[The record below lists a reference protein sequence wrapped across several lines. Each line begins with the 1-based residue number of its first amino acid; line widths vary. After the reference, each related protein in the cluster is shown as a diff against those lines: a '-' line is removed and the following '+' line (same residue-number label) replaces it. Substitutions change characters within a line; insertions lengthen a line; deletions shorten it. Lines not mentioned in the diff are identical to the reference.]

1 VREHSLVCFLKV
13 DSQTLAKGAIVTKAK
28 TKAEIETNTEG
39 FLANSQ
45 DNSLTSSSSALSRPF
60 NFSAG
65 PGALPEEVLQIAK
78 EEMLDWHGSGMSIM
92 EVSHR
97 GKEFGQIAE
106 QSQTDLRELLDIPSN
121 YKILFLQ
128 GGATSQF
135 SMVPFNL
142 LRGNNKADYV
152 NTGFWS
158 ERAIVEANKYCQVN
172 VVASGE
178 DGKFTT
184 IPDEHSWQVSKDSAY
199 LHYTANETIHGVEFH
214 YTPKSL
220 NTREIPLVTDMS
232 SNMLSRPFDVSKFG
246 LIYAGA
252 QKNIGPAGLTI
263 VIVRDDLVGKVDS
276 KAPTLFDYQNLTKND
291 SMANTPPTY
300 SWYMAGLVLK
310 WLKKSGGLTAIA
322 ATNKKKAELLYSTID
337 QSDFYSNNVAPE
349 CRSLMNVPFILKD
362 SALDK
367 AFLDEAKKA
376 NLLGLAGHR
385 AVGGMR
391 ASLYNA
397 VTFEAVQALTTFMV
411 DFSKRHG

>member
-1 VREHSLVCFLKV
+1 M
-13 DSQTLAKGAIVTKAK
+13 
-28 TKAEIETNTEG
+28 TKAETKTNTQ
-39 FLANSQ
+39 ANSQ
-45 DNSLTSSSSALSRPF
+45 GCSQSNHQGSSGGDSATALNRPF

-65 PGALPEEVLQIAK
+65 PGALPEEVLEIAK

-106 QSQTDLRELLDIPSN
+106 QSQADLRELLDIPSN

-142 LRGNNKADYV
+142 LRGNTSADYV

-158 ERAIVEANKYCQVN
+158 ERAIAEANKYCQVN

-178 DGKFTT
+178 ADKFTT
-184 IPDEHSWQVSKDSAY
+184 IPDGHSWQLSKDSAY

-214 YTPKSL
+214 YTPQSL
-220 NTREIPLVTDMS
+220 NAKEIPLVTDMS

-263 VIVRDDLVGKVDS
+263 VIVRDDLIGQVDS
-276 KAPTLFDYQNLTKND
+276 KAPTLFDYQNLAKTD

-310 WLKKSGGLTAIA
+310 WLKKNGGLTAMA
-322 ATNKKKAELLYSTID
+322 ETNKKKAELLYSTID
-337 QSDFYSNNVAPE
+337 QSDFYHNSVAPE
-349 CRSLMNVPFILKD
+349 CRSLMNIPFILKD
-362 SALDK
+362 TALDK
-367 AFLDEAKKA
+367 TFLDEAKRA

-397 VTFEAVQALTTFMV
+397 VTIEAVQALTNFMT
-411 DFSKRHG
+411 DFAKRHG

>member
-1 VREHSLVCFLKV
+1 M
-13 DSQTLAKGAIVTKAK
+13 
-28 TKAEIETNTEG
+28 TKAETKAETKTNTP
-39 FLANSQ
+39 ANSQ
-45 DNSLTSSSSALSRPF
+45 DKLGVGSSSALSRPF

-78 EEMLDWHGSGMSIM
+78 EELLDWHGSGMSIM

-106 QSQTDLRELLDIPSN
+106 QSQADLRELLEIPAN

-142 LRGNNKADYV
+142 LRGNSHADYV

-158 ERAIVEANKYCQVN
+158 ERAIIEAKKYCQVN
-172 VVASGE
+172 VVATGE
-178 DGKFTT
+178 ASKFTT
-184 IPDEHSWQVSKDSAY
+184 IPESESWQLSKDSAY

-214 YTPKSL
+214 HIPKSL
-220 NTREIPLVTDMS
+220 DAKEIPLVTDMS

-263 VIVRDDLVGKVDS
+263 VIVRDDLIGHVDS
-276 KAPTLFDYQNLTKND
+276 KAPTLFDYQNLAKND

-310 WLKKSGGLTAIA
+310 WLKKNGGLTAMA
-322 ATNKKKAELLYSTID
+322 ETNKKKAELLYSTID
-337 QSDFYSNNVAPE
+337 RSDLYHNPVAPE

-362 SALDK
+362 AALDK

-397 VTFEAVQALTTFMV
+397 VTIEAVEALTTFMV
-411 DFSKRHG
+411 DFAKRHG

>member
-1 VREHSLVCFLKV
+1 
-13 DSQTLAKGAIVTKAK
+13 VTKAE
-28 TKAEIETNTEG
+28 TKAETKTNIP
-39 FLANSQ
+39 ANSH
-45 DNSLTSSSSALSRPF
+45 DKLVVGSSSALSRPF

-78 EEMLDWHGSGMSIM
+78 EELLDWHGSGMSIM

-106 QSQTDLRELLDIPSN
+106 QSQEDLRELLNIPAN

-158 ERAIVEANKYCQVN
+158 ERAIVEAKKYCQVN
-172 VVASGE
+172 VVATGE
-178 DGKFTT
+178 AGKFTA
-184 IPDEHSWQVSKDSAY
+184 IPEADSWQLSKDSAY

-214 YTPKSL
+214 HIPKSL
-220 NTREIPLVTDMS
+220 DAKEIPLVTDMS
-232 SNMLSRPFDVSKFG
+232 SNMLSRPFDVSQFG

-263 VIVRDDLVGKVDS
+263 VIVRDDLIGHVDS
-276 KAPTLFDYQNLTKND
+276 KAPTLFDYHNLAKND

-310 WLKKSGGLTAIA
+310 WLKKNGGLTTMAE
-322 ATNKKKAELLYSTID
+322 TNKKKAELLYSTID
-337 QSDFYSNNVAPE
+337 QSDLYHNPVAPQ

-362 SALDK
+362 AALDK

-397 VTFEAVQALTTFMV
+397 VTIEAVEALTTFMV
-411 DFSKRHG
+411 DFAKRHG

>member
-1 VREHSLVCFLKV
+1 M
-13 DSQTLAKGAIVTKAK
+13 
-28 TKAEIETNTEG
+28 TKAETKTETKTNTQVT
-39 FLANSQ
+39 SQ
-45 DNSLTSSSSALSRPF
+45 GSSGTGSSSAHKRPF

-65 PGALPEEVLQIAK
+65 PAALPEEVLEIAK

-97 GKEFGQIAE
+97 GKEFGQIVE
-106 QSQTDLRELLDIPSN
+106 QSQADLRELLSIPTN

-158 ERAIVEANKYCQVN
+158 ERAIAEANKYCQVN
-172 VVASGE
+172 IVASGE
-178 DGKFTT
+178 SGKFTT
-184 IPDEHSWQVSKDSAY
+184 IPSSDSWQRSKDAAY

-214 YTPKSL
+214 SIPQSL
-220 NTREIPLVTDMS
+220 DASEIPLVTDMS

-263 VIVRDDLVGKVDS
+263 VIVRDDLIGQVDS
-276 KAPTLFDYQNLTKND
+276 KAPTLFDYQYLAKND

-300 SWYMAGLVLK
+300 SWYIAGLVLQ
-310 WLKKSGGLTAIA
+310 WLKKNGGLAAIA
-322 ATNKKKAELLYSTID
+322 ETNKKKAELLYSTID
-337 QSDFYSNNVAPE
+337 QSEFYQNPVAQE
-349 CRSLMNVPFILKD
+349 CRSLMNIPFILKD
-362 SALDK
+362 AALDK
-367 AFLDEAKKA
+367 VFLDEAKKA
-376 NLLGLAGHR
+376 GLLGLAGHR

-397 VTFEAVQALTTFMV
+397 VTVEAVQALTSFMG
-411 DFSKRHG
+411 DFARRHG

>member
-1 VREHSLVCFLKV
+1 M
-13 DSQTLAKGAIVTKAK
+13 
-28 TKAEIETNTEG
+28 TKAETKAETKTNTEG

-45 DNSLTSSSSALSRPF
+45 SNSPTSTSSALSRPF
-60 NFSAG
+60 NFGAG
-65 PGALPEEVLQIAK
+65 PGALPEEVLQTAK

-106 QSQTDLRELLDIPSN
+106 QSQADLRDLLDIPSN

-142 LRGNNKADYV
+142 LRGSNKADYV

-178 DGKFTT
+178 ASKFTT
-184 IPDEHSWQVSKDSAY
+184 IPHEHSWQLSKESAY

-214 YTPKSL
+214 YTPQSL
-220 NTREIPLVTDMS
+220 NTKEIPLVTDMS
-232 SNMLSRPFDVSKFG
+232 SNMLSRPIDVSKFG

-263 VIVRDDLVGKVDS
+263 VIVRDDLIGQVDS
-276 KAPTLFDYQNLTKND
+276 KAPALFDYENLTKND

-310 WLKKSGGLTAIA
+310 WLKKNGGLTAMS

-362 SALDK
+362 AALDK
-367 AFLDEAKKA
+367 TFLDEAKKA

>member
-1 VREHSLVCFLKV
+1 M
-13 DSQTLAKGAIVTKAK
+13 
-28 TKAEIETNTEG
+28 TKAETKTETKTNTQVT
-39 FLANSQ
+39 AQAPSSK
-45 DNSLTSSSSALSRPF
+45 DSSSAHKRPF

-65 PGALPEEVLQIAK
+65 PAALPEEVLEIAK
-78 EEMLDWHGSGMSIM
+78 AEMLDWHGSGMSIM

-97 GKEFGQIAE
+97 GKEFGQIVE
-106 QSQTDLRELLDIPSN
+106 QSQADLRELLNIPAN

-158 ERAIVEANKYCQVN
+158 ERAIAEANKYCQVN
-172 VVASGE
+172 IVASGE
-178 DGKFTT
+178 SGKFTT
-184 IPDEHSWQVSKDSAY
+184 IPNSDSWQLSKDAAY

-214 YTPKSL
+214 YIPQSL
-220 NTREIPLVTDMS
+220 DASEIPLVTDMS

-263 VIVRDDLVGKVDS
+263 VIVRDDLIGQVDS
-276 KAPTLFDYQNLTKND
+276 KAPTLFDYQYLAKND

-300 SWYMAGLVLK
+300 SWYIAGLVLQ
-310 WLKKSGGLTAIA
+310 WLKKNGGLSAIA
-322 ATNKKKAELLYSTID
+322 ETNKKKAELLYSTID
-337 QSDFYSNNVAPE
+337 QSEFYQNPVAPE
-349 CRSLMNVPFILKD
+349 CRSLMNIPFILKD
-362 SALDK
+362 AALDK
-367 AFLDEAKKA
+367 VFLDEAKKA
-376 NLLGLAGHR
+376 GLLGLAGHR

-397 VTFEAVQALTTFMV
+397 VTLEAVQALTSFMG
-411 DFSKRHG
+411 DFARRNG

>member
-1 VREHSLVCFLKV
+1 M
-13 DSQTLAKGAIVTKAK
+13 
-28 TKAEIETNTEG
+28 TKAETKAETKTNPQ
-39 FLANSQ
+39 AHSQ
-45 DNSLTSSSSALSRPF
+45 DKLGVGSSSALSRPF

-78 EEMLDWHGSGMSIM
+78 EELLDWHGSGMSIM

-106 QSQTDLRELLDIPSN
+106 QSQADLRELLDIPSN

-158 ERAIVEANKYCQVN
+158 DRAIVEAKKYCQVN
-172 VVASGE
+172 VVATGE
-178 DGKFTT
+178 AGKFTA
-184 IPDEHSWQVSKDSAY
+184 IPEADSWQLSKDSAY

-214 YTPKSL
+214 HIPKTL
-220 NTREIPLVTDMS
+220 DATEIPLVTDMS

-263 VIVRDDLVGKVDS
+263 VIVRDDLIGHVES
-276 KAPTLFDYQNLTKND
+276 KAPTLFDYHNLAKND

-310 WLKKSGGLTAIA
+310 WLKKNGGLTAMA
-322 ATNKKKAELLYSTID
+322 ETNKKKAELLYSTID
-337 QSDFYSNNVAPE
+337 QSDLYHNPVAPQ

-362 SALDK
+362 AALDK

-397 VTFEAVQALTTFMV
+397 VTIEAVEALTTFMV
-411 DFSKRHG
+411 DFAKRHG

>member
-1 VREHSLVCFLKV
+1 M
-13 DSQTLAKGAIVTKAK
+13 
-28 TKAEIETNTEG
+28 TKAETKAETKTNPQAHSHDKLVVG
-39 FLANSQ
+39 
-45 DNSLTSSSSALSRPF
+45 SSSALSRPF

-78 EEMLDWHGSGMSIM
+78 EELLDWHGSGMSIM

-106 QSQTDLRELLDIPSN
+106 QSQADLRELLNIPAN
-121 YKILFLQ
+121 YKLLFLQ

-142 LRGNNKADYV
+142 LRGNSQADYV

-158 ERAIVEANKYCQVN
+158 ERAIAEAKKYCHVN
-172 VVASGE
+172 VVATGE
-178 DGKFTT
+178 AGKFTT
-184 IPDEHSWQVSKDSAY
+184 IPEADSWQLSKDSAY

-214 YTPKSL
+214 HTPTSL
-220 NTREIPLVTDMS
+220 DAKEIPLVTDMS
-232 SNMLSRPFDVSKFG
+232 SNILSRPFDVSQFG

-263 VIVRDDLVGKVDS
+263 VIVRDDLIGHVDS
-276 KAPTLFDYQNLTKND
+276 KAPTLFDYHNLAKND

-310 WLKKSGGLTAIA
+310 WLKKNGGLTAMA
-322 ATNKKKAELLYSTID
+322 ETNKKKAELLYSTID
-337 QSDFYSNNVAPE
+337 QSDLYHNPVAPQ

-362 SALDK
+362 AALDK

-397 VTFEAVQALTTFMV
+397 VTIEAVEALTTFMV
-411 DFSKRHG
+411 DFAKRHG